1 MPDGRRLSPAG
12 VVGVPKAHGRR
23 KPSGDSRD
31 ARPDAGRAA
40 RAGTRPPGGAGPDA
54 AGPLSGLHPL
64 RRRASSPR
72 DHSRARDLAPVP
84 LAGRAVHGNRS
95 NRHRRHPG
103 DRRPAPRAR
112 HRHPHHRPQRAG
124 DSGHHRPRVHPLRR
138 QDPGGGHRHRD
149 RSQPRRPGNLPGRA
163 VRALGE
169 AKTPM
174 AMEARLSLR
183 QSQRV
188 VMTPLLQQAIQLLQL
203 STLELQDVVQKELL
217 ENPLLE
223 EVTPDTP
230 ETTDAPVTP
239 DSPPAPTV
247 EQVTEAPPT
256 TERQTDDLPFDFN
269 AVMSADDDHEERS
282 LVSQEDREDLPF
294 ENVVRTHLSLA
305 DHLEEQLRYAS
316 EDAAVRRIG
325 GQIIGNLD
333 EDGYLRAELE
343 EIAQRCGA
351 TAEEVARVLE
361 LVQGFDPPGVAARSI
376 QECLLLQLKRDP
388 LPDPVS
394 VEIIETYFDD
404 LSRRRYQDIARAM
417 KLPVDRIME
426 SVEEIMGLEPMPGRR
441 FGGNHSRYIVPDVFV
456 YKLGND
462 YTIVLNE
469 DGIPR
474 LRVNSL
480 YRSLLRGAGS
490 GDEAKQYVE
499 QKLRSALWL
508 IKSVDQRQRTLRK
521 VTQSIVKF
529 QREFLDRG
537 LPHLRPLSLRD
548 VGEDIGMHE
557 STISRVT
564 TNKYVETPQGLFEL
578 KFFFHSG
585 IASGD
590 GEMVSSV
597 SVKKMIQDILAAE
610 DQAKPQSDQ
619 EVAQALQKR
628 GLTIARRTVAK
639 YREEL
644 GILPSHQRRLAP
656 RRR

>member
-1 MPDGRRLSPAG
+1 
-12 VVGVPKAHGRR
+12 
-23 KPSGDSRD
+23 
-31 ARPDAGRAA
+31 
-40 RAGTRPPGGAGPDA
+40 
-54 AGPLSGLHPL
+54 
-64 RRRASSPR
+64 
-72 DHSRARDLAPVP
+72 
-84 LAGRAVHGNRS
+84 
-95 NRHRRHPG
+95 
-103 DRRPAPRAR
+103 
-112 HRHPHHRPQRAG
+112 
-124 DSGHHRPRVHPLRR
+124 
-138 QDPGGGHRHRD
+138 
-149 RSQPRRPGNLPGRA
+149 
-163 VRALGE
+163 
-169 AKTPM
+169 M

-203 STLELQDVVQKELL
+203 STLELQEVVQKELL
-217 ENPLLE
+217 ENPMLE
-223 EVTPDTP
+223 EVNQDTP
-230 ETTDAPVTP
+230 ETTDGTAATTETP
-239 DSPPAPTV
+239 TPTV
-247 EQVTEAPPT
+247 EPITPETPPT
-256 TERQTDDLPFDFN
+256 TERQTDELPFDFT
-269 AVMSADDDHEERS
+269 AVMSAADDDHEERS

-294 ENVVRTHLSLA
+294 ENVIRTQVSLA
-305 DHLEEQLRYAS
+305 DHLDEQLRFAT
-316 EDAAVRRIG
+316 EDVVVRRIG
-325 GQIIGNLD
+325 AEIIGNLD

-343 EIAQRCGA
+343 EIAQRCA
-351 TAEEVARVLE
+351 VTADEVAKVVE
-361 LVQGFDPPGVAARSI
+361 LVQSFDPPGVAARSI
-376 QECLLLQLKRDP
+376 QECLLLQLRRDP

-394 VEIIETYFDD
+394 VEIIEAHFDD

-417 KLPVDRIME
+417 KLSLDRIME
-426 SVEEIMGLEPMPGRR
+426 SVEEIMGLEPKPGRR
-441 FGGNHSRYIVPDVFV
+441 FGGNDSRYIVPDVFV
-456 YKLGND
+456 YKLGNE
-462 YTIVLNE
+462 YTVVLNE

-474 LRVNSL
+474 LRVNGL
-480 YRSLLRGAGS
+480 YRSLLKTAGS

-529 QREFLDRG
+529 QRDFLDRG
-537 LPHLRPLSLRD
+537 LSHLRPLSLRD

-578 KFFFHSG
+578 KYFFHSG

-610 DQAKPQSDQ
+610 DAAKPQSDQ

-656 RRR
+656 RKR